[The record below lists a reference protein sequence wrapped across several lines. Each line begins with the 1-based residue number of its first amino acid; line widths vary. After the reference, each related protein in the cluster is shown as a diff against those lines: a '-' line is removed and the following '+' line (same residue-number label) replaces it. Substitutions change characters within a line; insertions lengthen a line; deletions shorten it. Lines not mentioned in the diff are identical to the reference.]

1 MNSPDLQRTYMV
13 AGVLCFVLVGAC
25 LVAYIPAMYAGY
37 IWDDDVYVTGNPLLS
52 APNGLWRI
60 WFTTDAPSQ
69 YFPMVY
75 TTFRF
80 EYALW
85 GLEPFGYHLTNIILH
100 VVNALLL
107 WYLLS
112 RLTVP
117 GAWLAAAIFALHPVH
132 TESVAWITQ
141 RKNVLSLL
149 FYLCSALAYLQY
161 ALESWK
167 KTDKDNSEKF
177 YILSLILFL
186 CSLSSKTVTC
196 TFPAALLVVLWWK
209 RGTIRRKD
217 LIDLSL
223 FFILGLVCG
232 LYIIL
237 WERGHQGTGKID
249 FGLNLIERMLIASR
263 ALWFYLGKLIWPVG
277 LAFNYP
283 LWKINASNPFQY
295 SWLLA
300 CLIVGWILLRWRD
313 KLGRGPIAAIVFFVV
328 TLSPML
334 GFISLYTFIYT
345 YVTDHYQYVA
355 SIGPITLIVAAS
367 YRLIDRLD
375 RWKKGTT
382 MFAAVSVLMTL
393 GTLTWHQSHIYKD
406 LETLWRDTI
415 QKNPNSYL
423 AQNNLG
429 IVLAKQG
436 KFDESISHFR
446 KALPLKPYQHSVYK
460 NLGMAFFRQGKFEEA
475 IGEFN
480 KSLKIKADY
489 VEAHCELGHVLLQQD
504 KLEEAVSH
512 FRVALQI
519 KPDYVNVMD
528 ILALTLA
535 TTVDNKIWNPRE
547 GVKIAERACEL
558 TDYKQPEVLDTLAM
572 AYAAT
577 GRFAEAVAV
586 AKKAINLA
594 RAENKQ
600 QLADEIK
607 TRLQLY
613 KVGQS
618 YRK

>member
-1 MNSPDLQRTYMV
+1 M
-13 AGVLCFVLVGAC
+13 
-25 LVAYIPAMYAGY
+25 
-37 IWDDDVYVTGNPLLS
+37 
-52 APNGLWRI
+52 
-60 WFTTDAPSQ
+60 
-69 YFPMVY
+69 
-75 TTFRF
+75 
-80 EYALW
+80 
-85 GLEPFGYHLTNIILH
+85 
-100 VVNALLL
+100 
-107 WYLLS
+107 
-112 RLTVP
+112 
-117 GAWLAAAIFALHPVH
+117 
-132 TESVAWITQ
+132 
-141 RKNVLSLL
+141 
-149 FYLCSALAYLQY
+149 
-161 ALESWK
+161 
-167 KTDKDNSEKF
+167 
-177 YILSLILFL
+177 
-186 CSLSSKTVTC
+186 
-196 TFPAALLVVLWWK
+196 LWWK

-232 LYIIL
+232 LYTIL

-249 FGLNLIERMLIASR
+249 LGLNLIERMLIASR

-429 IVLAKQG
+429 ILLAKQG

-446 KALPLKPYQHSVYK
+446 KALPLKPYQHSVYQ

-480 KSLKIKADY
+480 KALKIKADY
-489 VEAHCELGHVLLQQD
+489 AEAHCELGHVLLQQD

-577 GRFAEAVAV
+577 GTFAEAVAV